1 MSPLLHPRLRKSRD
15 KPSIHIIMR
24 LTIYFWQSVIEFA
37 FSKQSVNGANAN
49 WFKAY
54 GTPFVTKI
62 HLFIGVLL
70 AYKDSF

>member
-37 FSKQSVNGANAN
+37 FSKQSVNGAAQS
-49 WFKAY
+49 
-54 GTPFVTKI
+54 
-62 HLFIGVLL
+62 HLSSKYVYINVHHHL
-70 AYKDSF
+70 SCN